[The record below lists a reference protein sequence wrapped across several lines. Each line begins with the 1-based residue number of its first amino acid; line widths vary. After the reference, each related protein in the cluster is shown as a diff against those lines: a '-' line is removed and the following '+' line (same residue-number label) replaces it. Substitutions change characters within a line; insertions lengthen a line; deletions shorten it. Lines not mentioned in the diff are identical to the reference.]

1 MGSLD
6 GWHDKV
12 GGDFPVLFPHRACA
26 HTFFS
31 SCGTVNHCLDLL
43 TPETHSIV
51 RTRSERNSKYTE
63 RLVEGKQLLR
73 LVREK
78 VRHG

>member
-6 GWHDKV
+6 PWRDKV
-12 GGDFPVLFPHRACA
+12 GGDFPVLLPHRAWA

-31 SCGTVNHCLDLL
+31 SCGTVTNCLDLL

-51 RTRSERNSKYTE
+51 RTRSEGKSKYTE

-73 LVREK
+73 LVRAK
-78 VRHG
+78 VRRG